1 LSCLLCLKVLSIPLG
16 SLTFIP
22 CLVHVDIDTI
32 SVFSNMLKDSQLQA
46 LAEADEQQ
54 VVRQVQVSLGRLLL
68 ALYQS
73 FDFRRVN

>member
-1 LSCLLCLKVLSIPLG
+1 
-16 SLTFIP
+16 
-22 CLVHVDIDTI
+22 
-32 SVFSNMLKDSQLQA
+32 MLKDSQLQA